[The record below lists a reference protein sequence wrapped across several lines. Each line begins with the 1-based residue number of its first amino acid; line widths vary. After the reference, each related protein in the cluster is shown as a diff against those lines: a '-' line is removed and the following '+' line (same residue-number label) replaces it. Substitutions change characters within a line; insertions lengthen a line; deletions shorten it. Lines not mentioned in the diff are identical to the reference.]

1 MLKRIYLGNS
11 EQHILEE
18 LNTAKFYDF
27 ITDFVAN
34 NTLLAEIDR
43 DWLKIAPFLLD
54 YNDTVSPH
62 QKDETSLKIKEYYM
76 KGQPIS
82 RATTAPFIQVNI
94 FSWLNNV
101 QL

>member
-1 MLKRIYLGNS
+1 M
-11 EQHILEE
+11 
-18 LNTAKFYDF
+18 
-27 ITDFVAN
+27 AN
-34 NTLLAEIDR
+34 ETLLAEIDR

-54 YNDTVSPH
+54 YNDTVLPH

-94 FSWLNNV
+94 FRWLNNV
-101 QL
+101 KLIINIQVIKMCRNKRQRGVGN